1 VQERAWSGYSASP
14 NASSSQRRT
23 QGQCVRLDESLGSR
37 RKRVNALQAR
47 PPTGLVSWS
56 RLAWPPR
63 HAGRPVPGLPITNGV
78 LPRCQ
83 LVAVSCVM
91 QLGGFR
97 ATSGRRSEWH
107 LRWLGGMYAPPPPL
121 SDGPFSPAG
130 APTTGNPGDPRRT
143 SYATS
148 IPRLL
153 SPPFYHENNGLA
165 DSHEAVLRSLMHTR
179 LSGSSQNASSNAA
192 LDLCTP
198 RESSA

>member
-1 VQERAWSGYSASP
+1 
-14 NASSSQRRT
+14 
-23 QGQCVRLDESLGSR
+23 
-37 RKRVNALQAR
+37 
-47 PPTGLVSWS
+47 
-56 RLAWPPR
+56 
-63 HAGRPVPGLPITNGV
+63 
-78 LPRCQ
+78 
-83 LVAVSCVM
+83 M

-107 LRWLGGMYAPPPPL
+107 LRWLGGMYAPLPL

-165 DSHEAVLRSLMHTR
+165 HSHEAVLRSLMHTR
-179 LSGSSQNASSNAA
+179 LSGSSQNALLPEKVVRKSSSQVKAIQLPLQADVGMARCEAA
-192 LDLCTP
+192 RDGGHPLWSKPELVFA
-198 RESSA
+198 SSRGS